1 MESQC
6 HRRCLELPPLFLT
19 AATPAST
26 PPGAAGAVW
35 SPRNKPS
42 FLRFLEAAFE
52 APFPRAEAPLS
63 LFPERSPLS
72 TGRDGLRKS
81 CLEAKRFQ
89 KVRSGGCPP
98 RGRAGAAGAGCPRA
112 ELLLGARVRSAAAV
126 TPLFPSAAT
135 GSVLRDRDFISLSLD
150 FSARPGA
157 REQRHRRFLPPPEG
171 GSGTKLHDP
180 PYAAAA
186 GPRGRA
192 LLLHGAPAACCA
204 AAGLGNC

>member
-1 MESQC
+1 M
-6 HRRCLELPPLFLT
+6 LPGPCG
-19 AATPAST
+19 
-26 PPGAAGAVW
+26 PPGTNPHFCGSRRRRLRPLSPVPKPRSRYFPSAPRFPRDGTDCGRAVW
-35 SPRNKPS
+35 RPNVSK
-42 FLRFLEAAFE
+42 
-52 APFPRAEAPLS
+52 
-63 LFPERSPLS
+63 RSA
-72 TGRDGLRKS
+72 G
-81 CLEAKRFQ
+81 
-89 KVRSGGCPP
+89 GGCPP